1 MDLEMVLNELSLLTP
16 AADILIARQR
26 MSELLGT
33 ILQATAS
40 GVKRVLRTSD
50 DINTIELAPG
60 YPIARWR
67 NDAEVDR
74 EERRFFLALT
84 TKAPFW
90 TDVAEEI
97 KDEFDLS
104 EIWHQGRQAGGLG
117 FALIIDGLAISF
129 QSDECWNCHCLQLEV
144 RRLDEVCNV
153 IEEQVEIVH
162 SSHRTHVLQHAAW
175 IENRI
180 RTLVSDG
187 EELWTRRDE
196 FFPNLEFCETVS
208 KQLQSIRTGQL
219 ELKPVVRALFEL
231 QNCCKNWKTGSFSTE
246 EYAIEESGESE
257 ATLKKY
263 RKERTFRCL
272 DGQDRLFERHI
283 KLRLCNWRIHFVP
296 LQPGKTI
303 VGYIGRH
310 LPTVKYKT

>member
-16 AADILIARQR
+16 AADILTARQR
-26 MSELLGT
+26 MSELLST
-33 ILQATAS
+33 IRQATAS
-40 GVKRVLRTSD
+40 GVKRVLRTSE
-50 DINTIELAPG
+50 DINTIELVPS

-67 NDAEVDR
+67 NDGEVDL

-97 KDEFDLS
+97 KGEFDLS

-129 QSDECWNCHCLQLEV
+129 QSDECWHCHCLQLEV
-144 RRLDEVCNV
+144 RRLDEDCNV
-153 IEEQVEIVH
+153 IEERVEIVH
-162 SSHRTHVLQHAAW
+162 ASHGTHVLQHAAW

-187 EELWTRRDE
+187 EELWIRKDE

-231 QNCCKNWKTGSFSTE
+231 QNCCKNWTIGAFSTE

-263 RKERTFRCL
+263 RKERTFQCP

-283 KLRLCNWRIHFVP
+283 KLRLCNWRIHFLPV
-296 LQPGKTI
+296 QPGKAI